1 MKFLKLP
8 PIVWIRVGGTKHWDA
23 SDPQAQ
29 WSATITGHNAHYSW
43 TFSGES
49 RTYCLTMT
57 STTAPRTLAL
67 AVAQVRRARDRWIR
81 LRRTEVGP
89 HFGQPIDDPIA
100 DVVQPKKSP
109 KKSLT

>member
-8 PIVWIRVGGTKHWDA
+8 LIVWTRVGDTKHWAA

-29 WSATITGHNAHYSW
+29 WSATITEHNAHYSW
-43 TFSGES
+43 SFSGES
-49 RTYCLTMT
+49 RAYCLHMT

-81 LRRTEVGP
+81 LRRAEVGP
-89 HFGQPIDDPIA
+89 HFGQPMIP
-100 DVVQPKKSP
+100 SP
-109 KKSLT
+109 MWCNRRRA